1 MLDNLN
7 EDTTVLDGLG
17 SRYPRLTI
25 TLYHITTLD
34 NLNSDITV
42 LGQVVDDYHDEASGE
57 NVFYFWHTIAQEK
70 KEVKLLCT
78 TAQEVGSQSKM
89 VQEEITEII
98 RGRRP
103 NTQYYT
109 PERHITP
116 EDDEEQE
123 NSFYNTFPIHI
134 YNQSEPDPFVAGLQG
149 TKHGRDIEEEDDEFN
164 ADITIISG
172 KSTDWIVNGIH
183 IRERL
188 TQYQLDKNPSKT
200 KPEYYDVIF
209 FNSNDKDG
217 FLGTLDKSIIV
228 QMRND
233 IRKKEEKTKD
243 NMEQEIKLFLD
254 SIIDRDIKKTK
265 EKLNRQKE
273 ETISS
278 FEKSFALHFVSQ
290 LMEDVNLFLDP
301 MSEGTYIVNVLAPIL
316 GYFFI
321 KNKKDWLASYG
332 ETCLKASAKDG
343 NSQKT
348 DDERRS
354 SGKKIDTIISMRE
367 EDKEF
372 SVTEVSGPPMKNDWA
387 HFKGDRMK
395 ITKMLKTLMNQFAEL
410 SPSSDI
416 TLVRLYG
423 LQSYLNELTIYEFQ
437 LKYTE
442 IYTMEATLTFSLP
455 KTWTDMAKAHETVMG
470 LLKYEVGIDRF
481 QKKQNTEDSN

>member
-1 MLDNLN
+1 ML
-7 EDTTVLDGLG
+7 
-17 SRYPRLTI
+17 
-25 TLYHITTLD
+25 
-34 NLNSDITV
+34 
-42 LGQVVDDYHDEASGE
+42 
-57 NVFYFWHTIAQEK
+57 
-70 KEVKLLCT
+70 
-78 TAQEVGSQSKM
+78 
-89 VQEEITEII
+89 
-98 RGRRP
+98 
-103 NTQYYT
+103 
-109 PERHITP
+109 

-134 YNQSEPDPFVAGLQG
+134 YNQSEPNPFIAGLQG
-149 TKHGRDIEEEDDEFN
+149 TKHGCDIEEEDDEFN
-164 ADITIISG
+164 ADITIIGG

-233 IRKKEEKTKD
+233 IRIE
-243 NMEQEIKLFLD
+243 
-254 SIIDRDIKKTK
+254 
-265 EKLNRQKE
+265 
-273 ETISS
+273 
-278 FEKSFALHFVSQ
+278 

-301 MSEGTYIVNVLAPIL
+301 MSEGTYIINVLAPIL

-348 DDERRS
+348 DDECRS

-372 SVTEVSGPPMKNDWA
+372 SVTEVSGPLMKNDWA

-395 ITKMLKTLMNQFAEL
+395 ITKMLKALMNQFAEL